1 MPATTVNSIPES
13 LQRKLDIVAEADE
26 LPAVRGW
33 EWKEAD
39 WLVE

>member
-1 MPATTVNSIPES
+1 MPATTVNSTPES
-13 LQRKLDIVAEADE
+13 LERKLDIVAEADE

-33 EWKEAD
+33 ERKEAD

>member
-1 MPATTVNSIPES
+1 MPATTVNSTPES
-13 LQRKLDIVAEADE
+13 LKRKLDIVPEADE

-33 EWKEAD
+33 ERKEAD